1 MSAAIY
7 RETKF
12 YNFANG
18 LIPNLKQ
25 APMLRQTLD
34 YNTAVFYARL
44 KDNMSPNNYD
54 WLLEQIKY
62 LTYTNKQ
69 QELPVDNLNYP
80 DPVKLT
86 QENGKLKTRTKQL
99 KRGKKNSNT
108 VLFPSYI
115 RKLRNNEFV
124 TGLRRWVI

>member
-80 DPVKLT
+80 DPVKLR
-86 QENGKLKTRTKQL
+86 QENVKLKTRKKQL
-99 KRGKKNSNT
+99 ER
-108 VLFPSYI
+108 
-115 RKLRNNEFV
+115 
-124 TGLRRWVI
+124 

>member
-54 WLLEQIKY
+54 
-62 LTYTNKQ
+62 
-69 QELPVDNLNYP
+69 
-80 DPVKLT
+80 
-86 QENGKLKTRTKQL
+86 
-99 KRGKKNSNT
+99 
-108 VLFPSYI
+108 
-115 RKLRNNEFV
+115 
-124 TGLRRWVI
+124 

>member
-25 APMLRQTLD
+25 APMLRRTLD

-86 QENGKLKTRTKQL
+86 QENVKLKTRKKQL
-99 KRGKKNSNT
+99 ER
-108 VLFPSYI
+108 
-115 RKLRNNEFV
+115 
-124 TGLRRWVI
+124 